1 MELFRQ
7 EFRTLAQLAH
17 PHVVQVHDFG
27 SDEQG
32 PYSTMELLAGESL
45 HALSPLPWRQAC
57 ALLCDV
63 CSALTLLHSRRLL
76 HRDLSAKNV
85 QRTGDRRAKLID
97 FGAMSP
103 MDQTKTIVGTPPLV
117 PPEALLQQPLDARA
131 DLYALGGTLYYAL
144 TGQHAYPARQ
154 MTELRAVWRVPP
166 APPSLRVPGIP
177 PELDR
182 LVLSMLSL
190 EPAARPSSAAEVL
203 DRLAAIAGLPRD
215 EQPAVTHAEGRSRF
229 MEEGSWM
236 GSGNGMTRSQ

>member
-1 MELFRQ
+1 MIAAILDMLEHYFD
-7 EFRTLAQLAH
+7 AH
-17 PHVVQVHDFG
+17 G
-27 SDEQG
+27 WAYERAADE
-32 PYSTMELLAGESL
+32 EIVA
-45 HALSPLPWRQAC
+45 
-57 ALLCDV
+57 
-63 CSALTLLHSRRLL
+63 
-76 HRDLSAKNV
+76 NV
-85 QRTGDRRAKLID
+85 QGSWA
-97 FGAMSP
+97 
-103 MDQTKTIVGTPPLV
+103 Q
-117 PPEALLQQPLDARA
+117 
-131 DLYALGGTLYYAL
+131 Y
-144 TGQHAYPARQ
+144 
-154 MTELRAVWRVPP
+154 ELRAVWRVPP